1 MPHTPTPIPNQSNE
15 PYWDYNLPI
24 KPIPNTLNWYHEELT
39 TINNELKAGAIIAEQ
54 MKKDISNLIEQGRK
68 YLYLMRLYEQ
78 LMNKKIGYAENKCV
92 IDNADNYLS
101 QPYPTDLAY
110 YYTADSTINVIS
122 LKYLLTQRLVDL
134 KKYTSLLNQIH
145 VTLIPIV
152 DFLKVKQT
160 TNESV
165 FPRWNNNSPNHSAS
179 STTITGAG
187 DRSIFAR
194 SVDQRLAQTTSAISA
209 KTIASRI

>member
-39 TINNELKAGAIIAEQ
+39 TINNELKAAAIIAEQ
-54 MKKDISNLIEQGRK
+54 MKKEISNLIEQGRK
-68 YLYLMRLYEQ
+68 YLYPMRLYEQ

-110 YYTADSTINVIS
+110 HYTPESTINVIS

-134 KKYTSLLNQIH
+134 KKYISLLNQIH

-160 TNESV
+160 ANEIGFKSS
-165 FPRWNNNSPNHSAS
+165 NSNPPHHSAN

-187 DRSIFAR
+187 YHSIFVR
-194 SVDQRLAQTTSAISA
+194 SVDQRLAQSTSAIPA
-209 KTIASRI
+209 TTIASRI